1 MTRDEIIQALRLE
14 LAEYE
19 SQSDINSART
29 RADQWARDN
38 GISLS
43 DPNYLQAFSQVRGQ
57 LSIGGSGSGTATG
70 APGIVGLTPIRS
82 TKDGQLSILPPMPTM
97 ADTVVPG
104 AAMFGAEELAARL
117 PYDPKSI
124 TQTPAYNVAGPAAI
138 TFYDRILNRPVP
150 VVSKGVLPSGEPT
163 TGITMGR
170 ADLQPSGEMDITAV
184 FPSTGANIM
193 GSGLG
198 GTTVGLSAEQA
209 AAAGLPPGSATGT
222 ILTTTGDQFVTPGGT
237 LTSDQVIGTTGGT
250 ATTTDSLLVDNT
262 GNVTGVVTGGL
273 TTGTGT
279 DTTTTGTGTTT
290 TTTGTGTGTTT
301 TGTGTGTTTT
311 GTGTGTTTTGT
322 GTSAEIIQ
330 NLFRTSQTK
339 DIAAQR
345 IGDYAVSIGGM
356 TAEEIAAAVNP
367 IIGEQPTF
375 GITTPASTEEVMSA
389 VTDFGYGTGP
399 QGNSFITAT
408 APATRTVNMIPL
420 TDDQQAAELLRL
432 NTQDAAIGTGA
443 YTEQEAAMRAL
454 DFARR
459 QGMGLGEAAGVFG
472 ITEDQ
477 ARQKASDLGINLTT
491 VGFRMGG
498 EAAMGPSAV
507 DRNLMNRAGIM
518 GAVDDGLSKTLL
530 NNINMVMGRS

>member
-1 MTRDEIIQALRLE
+1 MTKDEIIQALQLE

-19 SQSDINSART
+19 NQSDINSARAM
-29 RADQWARDN
+29 ADKWAQDN
-38 GISLS
+38 GIALN
-43 DPNYLQAFSQVRGQ
+43 DPNYLQAFNQVRGN
-57 LSIGGSGSGTATG
+57 LSIGGAGTGTATTTTTG
-70 APGIVGLTPIRS
+70 DGIVSLTPIRS
-82 TKDGQLSILPPMPTM
+82 AEGVSYSTLPDMPTLEDIM
-97 ADTVVPG
+97 QTG
-104 AAMFGAEELAARL
+104 APMFGAEELAARL
-117 PYDPKSI
+117 PYNPLNYSQDA
-124 TQTPAYNVAGPAAI
+124 AYNVAGPATI

-150 VVSKGVLPSGEPT
+150 VVTKGVLPSGEPT

-170 ADLQPSGEMDITAV
+170 ADLQPSGEMETTTT
-184 FPSTGANIM
+184 FPGTGANIM

-209 AAAGLPPGSATGT
+209 EAAGLPPGSATGT

-237 LTSDQVIGTTGGT
+237 LTSDQVIGTTGAT
-250 ATTTDSLLVDNT
+250 PTTTDSLLVDDT
-262 GNVTGVVTGGL
+262 GNVAGVVTGGL
-273 TTGTGT
+273 TAGTNTGT
-279 DTTTTGTGTTT
+279 DTTTGTGTTT
-290 TTTGTGTGTTT
+290 VTTTPTVTVTPDPEP
-301 TGTGTGTTTT
+301 
-311 GTGTGTTTTGT
+311 
-322 GTSAEIIQ
+322 TSAEIIQ
-330 NLFRTSQTK
+330 NLYRTSQTK

-345 IGDYAVSIGGM
+345 IGDYAASIGGM

-367 IIGEQPTF
+367 VIGEQPTF
-375 GITTPASTEEVMSA
+375 GITTPVTTDEVMSA

-408 APATRTVNMIPL
+408 APATKTVNMIPL
-420 TDDQQAAELLRL
+420 TDEQQAAELLRL

-443 YTEQEAAMRAL
+443 YTEQEAAMRML
-454 DFARR
+454 DFAKR

-472 ITEDQ
+472 MTEDQ

-518 GAVDDGLSKTLL
+518 GTVNDDMSKALL